1 MKGLG
6 VSAKTASILFLLAVL
21 FISLALSSYT
31 FLVSNKTS
39 SLPVIEGSQDM
50 SKNRNLSAKD
60 LERRAKADALKKEQ
74 EANREQA
81 QLNNEYQQRQQ
92 ANKAQ
97 SNTTN
102 RQRVSNNRNPFSR

>member
-21 FISLALSSYT
+21 FMSLALSSYT

-39 SLPVIEGSQDM
+39 SFPVIEGSQNV
-50 SKNRNLSAKD
+50 SKNKNLSVKD

-74 EANREQA
+74 EANKEQA
-81 QLNNEYQQRQQ
+81 QLNNDYQQRQQ
-92 ANKAQ
+92 ANKVK
-97 SNTTN
+97 SK
-102 RQRVSNNRNPFSR
+102 NNNPSKSLK